1 MKTIREWF
9 NELPEPYRSQA
20 LENMDDFKALGFT
33 QSMGEAIHYG
43 IKDDTQQGDYYWA
56 DVRDHYIIGSPLPEP
71 WQPSFTLSD
80 LEAEISNAMEWA
92 LNNARQSQT
101 KGAFYLSDDIFG
113 REPLSTAELLK
124 IYQEQRNL
132 EGKPL

>member
-1 MKTIREWF
+1 MKTIRKWF

-20 LENMDDFKALGFT
+20 LENMDDFKALGCT

-80 LEAEISNAMEWA
+80 LEAEMCKFAEWVIGKV
-92 LNNARQSQT
+92 NPSTT
-101 KGAFYLSDDIFG
+101 KGIYYMTGDPFWEF
-113 REPLSTAELLK
+113 PKTTAELLK
-124 IYQEQRNL
+124 IYQEQ
-132 EGKPL
+132 EK